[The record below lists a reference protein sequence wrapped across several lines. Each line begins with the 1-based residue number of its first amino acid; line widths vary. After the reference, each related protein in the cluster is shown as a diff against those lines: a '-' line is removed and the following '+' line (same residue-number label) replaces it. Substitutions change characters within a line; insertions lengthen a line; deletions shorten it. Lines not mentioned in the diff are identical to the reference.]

1 MDLDA
6 RVRTAAF
13 NFLADQ
19 TRLLGEVLDRTLLS
33 SGFQFEGSQVRLIG
47 PQGIFKPAIL
57 QELPLTIT
65 TVPTVEGQE
74 RPYEDQIGE
83 NGLIVY
89 RYRGTNPDH
98 HENVGLRLA
107 MARQTPLIHFIG
119 VVPGKYMAL
128 WPVFIVGDDPGN
140 LSFTVAVEDRDI
152 SVSAVSAED
161 TAETALRRRYVTT
174 AARRRLHQHAF
185 RQRVLRAY
193 TEHCTVCHLRHVEL
207 LEAAHILPDT
217 HPRGEAVVPN
227 GLALCKLHH
236 AAFDANIL
244 GIRPDYTVDLRLD
257 VLEEIDGP
265 MLKHGLQG
273 FQGKRLR
280 VVPSAA
286 HLKPNRAF
294 LEERYSLFRS
304 GARQERS
311 AG

>member
-6 RVRTAAF
+6 RVRVAAF
-13 NFLADQ
+13 SFLAEQ
-19 TRLLGEVLDRTLLS
+19 TRLLGEVLPRTLLAQ
-33 SGFQFEGSQVRLIG
+33 GFPFEGNEVRLLG

-57 QELPLTIT
+57 PELPLTIT
-65 TVPTVEGQE
+65 TVPTVEGQA
-74 RPYEDQIGE
+74 RPYEDEIGE

-98 HENVGLRLA
+98 HENVGLRKA

-128 WPVFIVGDDPGN
+128 WPVFIVGDDPAN
-140 LSFTVAVEDRDI
+140 LSFTVAAEDRDI
-152 SVSAVSAED
+152 TLSAVPAED
-161 TAETALRRRYVTT
+161 AAETALRRRYVTT
-174 AARRRLHQHAF
+174 ATRRRLHQHAF

-193 TEHCTVCHLRHVEL
+193 TEHCTVCRLRHVEL

-257 VLEEIDGP
+257 VLEETDGP
-265 MLKHGLQG
+265 MLKHGLQE
-273 FQGKRLR
+273 FQGERLR

-286 HLKPNRAF
+286 RLKPNREF
-294 LEERYSLFRS
+294 LEERYALFRS
-304 GARQERS
+304 GM
-311 AG
+311 